1 VHVLDD
7 YLAASYHRVAKFA
20 FYVILARN

>member
-1 VHVLDD
+1 VLDD